1 MTIMQMTS
9 AHVPQVAQLEGICFQ
24 DPWSERSIASELE
37 NPLSLWLVAMEED
50 RLLGYVGSQTV
61 LDETD
66 MMNVAVDPA
75 VRRQG
80 VARAL
85 IQELTAQLKQRGSRK
100 LSLEVRASNLGAI
113 RLYESLGFVR
123 LGCRP
128 GYYRNPRE
136 DAWILGKEWQV

>member
-1 MTIMQMTS
+1 MTIIQMTS
-9 AHVPQVAQLEGICFQ
+9 AHVPQVAQLERVCFQ
-24 DPWSERSIASELE
+24 DPWSEQSIASELE

-75 VRRQG
+75 ARRQG

-113 RLYESLGFVR
+113 RLYESLGFAR

>member
-1 MTIMQMTS
+1 MTIIQMTS
-9 AHVPQVAQLEGICFQ
+9 AHVPQVAQLERVCFQ

-75 VRRQG
+75 ARRQG

>member
-9 AHVPQVAQLEGICFQ
+9 AHVPQVARLERVCFQ
-24 DPWSERSIASELE
+24 DPWSEQSIASELE

-75 VRRQG
+75 ARRQG

>member
-9 AHVPQVAQLEGICFQ
+9 AHVPQVALLEGLCFQ
-24 DPWSERSIASELE
+24 DPWSERSIASELG

-75 VRRQG
+75 ARRQG

-85 IQELTAQLKQRGSRK
+85 IQALTAQLKQRGSRK

>member
-9 AHVPQVAQLEGICFQ
+9 AHVPQVARLEQTCFQ

-75 VRRQG
+75 SRRQG
-80 VARAL
+80 VARGL
-85 IQELTAQLKQRGSRK
+85 IQELIDQLKQRGSRK

>member
-75 VRRQG
+75 ARRQG
-80 VARAL
+80 VAWAL

>member
-1 MTIMQMTS
+1 MTIIQMTS

-75 VRRQG
+75 ARRQG

>member
-37 NPLSLWLVAMEED
+37 NPLSLWLVAMEKD

-75 VRRQG
+75 ARRQG
-80 VARAL
+80 VAWAL

>member
-24 DPWSERSIASELE
+24 DPWSEQSIASELE

-66 MMNVAVDPA
+66 MMNVAVDPTA
-75 VRRQG
+75 RRQG

-113 RLYESLGFVR
+113 RLYESLGFAR

>member
-9 AHVPQVAQLEGICFQ
+9 AHVPQVARLERVCFQ

-75 VRRQG
+75 ARRQG

-85 IQELTAQLKQRGSRK
+85 IQELIDQLKQRGSRK

-136 DAWILGKEWQV
+136 DAWILGKEWQI

>member
-9 AHVPQVAQLEGICFQ
+9 AHVPQVALLERVCFQ

-75 VRRQG
+75 ARRQG
-80 VARAL
+80 VAGAL
-85 IQELTAQLKQRGSRK
+85 IQALTAQLKQRGSRK

-113 RLYESLGFVR
+113 RLYESLGFAR

>member
-75 VRRQG
+75 ARRQG

>member
-1 MTIMQMTS
+1 MTIIQMTS
-9 AHVPQVAQLEGICFQ
+9 AHVPQVAQLERVCFQ

-66 MMNVAVDPA
+66 MMNVAVDPTA
-75 VRRQG
+75 RRQG

-85 IQELTAQLKQRGSRK
+85 IQALTAQLKQRGSRK

>member
-9 AHVPQVAQLEGICFQ
+9 VHVPQVAQLEGICFQ

-75 VRRQG
+75 ARRQG

>member
-37 NPLSLWLVAMEED
+37 NPLSLWLVAMEKD

-75 VRRQG
+75 ARRQG

>member
-75 VRRQG
+75 ARRQG

-85 IQELTAQLKQRGSRK
+85 IQALTAQLKQRGSRK

>member
-1 MTIMQMTS
+1 MTIIQMTS
-9 AHVPQVAQLEGICFQ
+9 AHVPQVAQLERVCFQ

-37 NPLSLWLVAMEED
+37 NPLSLWLVAMEKD

-75 VRRQG
+75 ARRQG
-80 VARAL
+80 VAWAL

>member
-50 RLLGYVGSQTV
+50 QLLGYVGSQTV

-75 VRRQG
+75 ARRQG

-85 IQELTAQLKQRGSRK
+85 IQALTAQLKQRGSRK

>member
-9 AHVPQVAQLEGICFQ
+9 AHVPQVAQLERVCFQ
-24 DPWSERSIASELE
+24 DPWSEQSIASELE

-75 VRRQG
+75 ARRQG

>member
-9 AHVPQVAQLEGICFQ
+9 AHVPQVARLERVCFQ

-75 VRRQG
+75 ARRQG

-85 IQELTAQLKQRGSRK
+85 IQALTAQLKQRGSRK

>member
-9 AHVPQVAQLEGICFQ
+9 THVSQVARLEGICFQ

-75 VRRQG
+75 ARRQG

-85 IQELTAQLKQRGSRK
+85 IQALTAQLKQRGSRK

>member
-9 AHVPQVAQLEGICFQ
+9 AHVPQVAQLERVCFQ
-24 DPWSERSIASELE
+24 DPWSEQSIASELE

-75 VRRQG
+75 ARRQG

-113 RLYESLGFVR
+113 RLYESLGFAR

>member
-9 AHVPQVAQLEGICFQ
+9 AHVTQVAQLERVCFQ
-24 DPWSERSIASELE
+24 DPWSQRSIASELE

-66 MMNVAVDPA
+66 MMNVAVDPSA
-75 VRRQG
+75 RRQG

-85 IQELTAQLKQRGSRK
+85 IQALTEQLKQRGSRK

-113 RLYESLGFVR
+113 RLYESLGFAR

-128 GYYRNPRE
+128 GYYSNPKE
-136 DAWILGKEWQV
+136 DAWILGKEWQI

>member
-9 AHVPQVAQLEGICFQ
+9 AHVPQVAQLERVCFQ

-75 VRRQG
+75 ARRQG

>member
-37 NPLSLWLVAMEED
+37 NPLSLWLVAMEKD

-75 VRRQG
+75 ARRQG
-80 VARAL
+80 VAWAL
-85 IQELTAQLKQRGSRK
+85 IQALTAQLKQRGSRK

>member
-66 MMNVAVDPA
+66 MMNVAVDPTA
-75 VRRQG
+75 RRQG

>member
-37 NPLSLWLVAMEED
+37 NPLSLWLVAMEKD

-75 VRRQG
+75 ARRQG

-113 RLYESLGFVR
+113 CLYESLGFVR

>member
-9 AHVPQVAQLEGICFQ
+9 AHVTQVAQLERVCFQ
-24 DPWSERSIASELE
+24 DPWSQRSIASELE

-66 MMNVAVDPA
+66 MMNVAVDPSA
-75 VRRQG
+75 RRQG

-85 IQELTAQLKQRGSRK
+85 IQALTEQLKQRGSRK

-113 RLYESLGFVR
+113 RLYESLGFAR

>member
-9 AHVPQVAQLEGICFQ
+9 THVPQVARLEGVCFQ

-75 VRRQG
+75 ARRQG

-113 RLYESLGFVR
+113 RLYESLGFAR

>member
-1 MTIMQMTS
+1 MTIIQMTS
-9 AHVPQVAQLEGICFQ
+9 AHVPQVALLEGLCFQ
-24 DPWSERSIASELE
+24 DPWSERSIASELG

-75 VRRQG
+75 ARRQG

-113 RLYESLGFVR
+113 RLYESLGFAR

>member
-24 DPWSERSIASELE
+24 DPWSERSIASELG

-75 VRRQG
+75 ARRQG
-80 VARAL
+80 VAWAL

>member
-24 DPWSERSIASELE
+24 DPWSEQSIASELE

-75 VRRQG
+75 ARRQG

>member
-9 AHVPQVAQLEGICFQ
+9 AHVPQVAQLERVCFQ
-24 DPWSERSIASELE
+24 DPWSEQSIASELE

-75 VRRQG
+75 ARRQG

-85 IQELTAQLKQRGSRK
+85 IQALTAQLKQRGSRK

-113 RLYESLGFVR
+113 RLYESLGFAR

>member
-9 AHVPQVAQLEGICFQ
+9 AHVPQVALLEGLCFQ

-75 VRRQG
+75 ARRQG

-85 IQELTAQLKQRGSRK
+85 IQALTAQLKQRGSRK

>member
-1 MTIMQMTS
+1 MTIIQMTS
-9 AHVPQVAQLEGICFQ
+9 AHVPQVAQLERVCFQ

-66 MMNVAVDPA
+66 MMNVAVDPTA
-75 VRRQG
+75 RRQG